1 MGATTDRREGEGQ
14 STLKACAQP
23 LAVEFLL
30 LLFFAQ
36 IKEKKGTPQRAKS
49 SPPEVS
55 TSGGLL
61 YKLTNASN
69 TRREVASL
77 R

>member
-1 MGATTDRREGEGQ
+1 MGANHRPKGGGGQ
-14 STLKACAQP
+14 STLEACAQP

-36 IKEKKGTPQRAKS
+36 IKEKKGTPQRAKR

-55 TSGGLL
+55 TSGGATYYQAL
-61 YKLTNASN
+61 N
-69 TRREVASL
+69 T
-77 R
+77 

>member
-36 IKEKKGTPQRAKS
+36 IKEKKGTPQRAKEA
-49 SPPEVS
+49 PQRYLPL
-55 TSGGLL
+55 GGCSI
-61 YKLTNASN
+61 N
-69 TRREVASL
+69 
-77 R
+77 